1 MNIDDFLPDCA
12 ICLTVL
18 STDLATIC
26 CGHIYHF
33 NCIFEQ
39 LNRVRSCPLCRKS
52 ASSVTKLVLNYKEAT
67 KLSDDEKTQIIQ
79 NLTIEKLKSDNKSLD
94 LENCLKELVDNY
106 KAQQN
111 QINEYVKEFTNLNV
125 NIIFTINY

>member
-18 STDLATIC
+18 SKDLATIS

-33 NCIFEQ
+33 NCIYEQ
-39 LNRVRSCPLCRKS
+39 LSRARSCPLCRKS
-52 ASSVTKLVLNYKEAT
+52 APCITKLILNYKEAT
-67 KLSDDEKTQIIQ
+67 KLSDDERIQIIQ
-79 NLTIEKLKSDNKSLD
+79 NLTIEKLKTDKKATD

-106 KAQQN
+106 KAQQS
-111 QINEYVKEFTNLNV
+111 QIDEYVKEFTNLNV
-125 NIIFTINY
+125 YIQ